1 MSTMFLLDKWG
12 IFYYT
17 YTYDNA
23 PSPSGKAG
31 DFDSPIVGS
40 TPAGATEDRLLKET
54 FSRRSLCFAAAS
66 GAAEH
71 FADRGAVLRK
81 NRALRGGLRPAV
93 VRCFVLRMPEAMPEV
108 GWDDQKIMEKISHFL
123 SEIFFFAGNA

>member
-1 MSTMFLLDKWG
+1 MFLLDQWG
-12 IFYYT
+12 TFYYT
-17 YTYDNA
+17 YTHDNA

-31 DFDSPIVGS
+31 DFDSPTACS
-40 TPAGATEDRLLKET
+40 THAGATEDRLLKET
-54 FSRRSLCFAAAS
+54 FGRRSLCFAAAS

-71 FADRGAVLRK
+71 FADRGAVLRE

-93 VRCFVLRMPEAMPEV
+93 MRCFVLRMSEAMPEV